1 VDKYPESFEDRT
13 EEGDQLGNGY
23 YTLSKQLKTRIDFL
37 NRDNTLTRLRK
48 STKRMVPAGPL
59 RKCAKTDSNG
69 CVKLQPSQLPE
80 GENRESLHEKKMELK
95 TIYSKEGQ
103 RCVDQ
108 KQVNDLI
115 TLLYEQQSHDIN
127 ATPSPTLSEIQ
138 NEWPFLFM
146 QKFLLQH
153 FFTLTRI
160 QLESRHRHIH

>member
-1 VDKYPESFEDRT
+1 
-13 EEGDQLGNGY
+13 
-23 YTLSKQLKTRIDFL
+23 
-37 NRDNTLTRLRK
+37 
-48 STKRMVPAGPL
+48 MVPAGPL

-115 TLLYEQQSHDIN
+115 TLLYDQQSRDIN

-153 FFTLTRI
+153 FCTLTGI
-160 QLESRHRHIH
+160 QLESRLRESAGKGKRVLFQQSTFEMEQGREGSPSWH